1 MNYCVFF
8 FTPQPPFQI
17 RRNLCGDHVS
27 AAVVRFHEELPRR
40 SLGKEEVQ
48 SACERVVESQ
58 RRVVLYRTKLV
69 PAAEQN
75 VEVAR
80 TNYNTSGITYLEVA
94 FVQRQLIDARE
105 RLLQAE
111 VELQR
116 RTAIVQRAAGGSLP
130 DVTNTTDAANS

>member
-1 MNYCVFF
+1 M
-8 FTPQPPFQI
+8 
-17 RRNLCGDHVS
+17 
-27 AAVVRFHEELPRR
+27 
-40 SLGKEEVQ
+40 Q

-80 TNYNTSGITYLEVA
+80 TNYNTSGMTSLEVA

-105 RLLQAE
+105 RLLQAK

-116 RTAIVQRAAGGSLP
+116 RTAIVLRAAGGSLP
-130 DVTNTTDAANS
+130 DVTNTADAADS